1 MLEIAPKIALKRQVF
16 LLAGSAAH
24 RDMFLENDTNKM
36 PDASTPI
43 ITDAALGQDEIYFG
57 FSLVPR
63 VSFASF
69 YFDVFDPVVW
79 KPISWRIEMS
89 LTSTKKRTTNC
100 GRNTE
105 VWLLETGAS
114 EKKEKSERLLWK
126 RNQMEENLA
135 ERSQHPPPHVPVQW
149 RVLVDGLSAT
159 KGILRKWKW
168 KKIVRWHQQHGISI
182 SIVWSPKQSRKN
194 LDSWRGKNKP
204 IYCRHLCNQT
214 LQLSPR
220 LPSLFRWSDTL
231 LRGWSL
237 PTRIRWGG
245 LILFKTLKP
254 FTDCK

>member
-16 LLAGSAAH
+16 LLSESAAH
-24 RDMFLENDTNKM
+24 RDFSRSTKTRCKM
-36 PDASTPI
+36 PAQNTSSAI

-126 RNQMEENLA
+126 WNQMEENLA
-135 ERSQHPPPHVPVQW
+135 ERSQHPPSHVPVQW
-149 RVLVDGLSAT
+149 RVLFDGLSAT
-159 KGILRKWKW
+159 KGILSKWKW
-168 KKIVRWHQQHGISI
+168 KKNS
-182 SIVWSPKQSRKN
+182 
-194 LDSWRGKNKP
+194 
-204 IYCRHLCNQT
+204 
-214 LQLSPR
+214 
-220 LPSLFRWSDTL
+220 
-231 LRGWSL
+231 
-237 PTRIRWGG
+237 
-245 LILFKTLKP
+245 
-254 FTDCK
+254 